1 MKPKAAW
8 LLDVNMLLAM
18 AWPQHIHHALAHRW
32 FFDIENRPWASC
44 AVTELAF
51 VRLSSNPKFTA
62 DAVPPLEAVAL
73 LREMCL
79 GTNHRYVPDTVSPGT
94 ASLFQQPG
102 LVGHRQV
109 TDVYL
114 LALAAREGVRLATL
128 DRALG
133 AFATAQAAP
142 ADWISHQ

>member
-1 MKPKAAW
+1 MKPNAAW
-8 LLDVNMLLAM
+8 LLDVNLLLAM

-32 FFDIENRPWASC
+32 FFDLKDRPWASC
-44 AVTELAF
+44 AITELAF
-51 VRLSSNPKFTA
+51 TRLSSNPKFTA

-73 LREMCL
+73 LREMCRS
-79 GTNHRYVPDTVSPGT
+79 TNHRYLPDSASPS
-94 ASLFQQPG
+94 AARLFQQPG

-114 LALAAREGVRLATL
+114 LALAQREGARLATL

-133 AFATAQAAP
+133 TFAAAQTAP
-142 ADWISHQ
+142 ADWIGHT

>member
-1 MKPKAAW
+1 MKSKAAW
-8 LLDVNMLLAM
+8 LLDVNVLLAM
-18 AWPQHIHHALAHRW
+18 AWPQHIHHELAHRW
-32 FFDIENRPWASC
+32 FFDIRNRPWASC

-62 DAVPPLEAVAL
+62 DAVPPVEAIAL
-73 LREMCL
+73 LKEMCS
-79 GTNHRYVPDTVSPGT
+79 GTNHRYLPDTTSPS
-94 ASLFQQPG
+94 AAKLFQQPG

-114 LALAAREGVRLATL
+114 LALASRESTQLATL

-133 AFATAQAAP
+133 AFAAARAAP
-142 ADWISHQ
+142 AEWIGQP